1 MGILNFILLAFA
13 HYMLGWGILKAIGI
27 KEISASIQYTVVCL
41 LFGLGLSSLLP
52 VILEIFSIPIHKTS
66 LFITIVLSTIL
77 PAIFW
82 IKEPR
87 QSFSSILKAYSKNF
101 RLYDLVFIIVLLYLL
116 LPGILK
122 CVYYPP
128 VPRDLTSG
136 AEAIAEYTLKE
147 QHINNSY
154 FSVDLS
160 STDNYQKP
168 PFLLGLQIIYKMYV
182 QPFGQVW
189 LILFGCGFFSFLYV
203 ILRKMVHPVLA
214 GLATILV
221 LAIPE
226 FYPYTV
232 VLPLYDFPCTVYL
245 LFGFYYLFLFIK
257 DKDKQ
262 NLWLSS
268 VGFGM
273 ATLVRPETIF
283 LVLMICISYYI
294 SQIIASGKVLV
305 KTAFLSCC
313 ILLLTAL
320 VLDVFTMEIFVKH
333 FIPSKLEFGNKFTS
347 DLSNL
352 APLYRRWELLTEVLM
367 FTKSGAPNNLS
378 QPLYAETFNVMVVF
392 IVIELAFVF
401 VTRKINFNAA
411 CWFGFMVLVF
421 ILLLLIGYLLPF
433 TEFTNAKRGLFKMI
447 PLIFIFVVNTRAVQY
462 FSQKIVSWESG
473 K

>member
-1 MGILNFILLAFA
+1 MGILNFILLAIA
-13 HYMLGWGILKAIGI
+13 HYILGWGILKAIGI
-27 KEISASIQYTVVCL
+27 RQISASIQYTLVSL

-52 VILEIFSIPIHKTS
+52 VIMEMLSIPVNKMN
-66 LFITIVLSTIL
+66 LLITIVLVTII
-77 PAIFW
+77 PAFFLV
-82 IKEPR
+82 KEPR
-87 QSFSSILKAYSKNF
+87 QSFRAVMNRYAGKFK
-101 RLYDLVFIIVLLYLL
+101 LYDLVFILLLIYLL

-189 LILFGCGFFSFLYV
+189 LILFGCVFFSFLYV
-203 ILRKMVHPVLA
+203 ILRKMVHPILA
-214 GLATILV
+214 GLATVLV

-232 VLPLYDFPCTVYL
+232 VLPLYDFPNTVYL
-245 LFGFYYLFLFIK
+245 LFGFYYLFLFVK

-283 LVLMICISYYI
+283 LLLLICISYYI
-294 SQIIASGKVLV
+294 SQIIASGKVVV
-305 KTAFLSCC
+305 KAAFFSCC
-313 ILLLTAL
+313 ILMLTAF
-320 VLDVFTMEIFVKH
+320 VLDFFTMEIFVKH
-333 FIPSKLEFGNKFTS
+333 FIPSKLEFSNKFTS

-367 FTKSGAPNNLS
+367 FTKTGASRDLS
-378 QPLYAETFNVMVVF
+378 QPLYAETFNIMVVF
-392 IVIELAFVF
+392 IMIELAFVF
-401 VTRKINFNAA
+401 VTRKIHFNAA

-433 TEFTNAKRGLFKMI
+433 TEFTNAKRGLFKII
-447 PLIFIFVVNTRAVQY
+447 PLIFIFSVNTRAVQY
-462 FSQKIVSWESG
+462 ISQKIVSWESG